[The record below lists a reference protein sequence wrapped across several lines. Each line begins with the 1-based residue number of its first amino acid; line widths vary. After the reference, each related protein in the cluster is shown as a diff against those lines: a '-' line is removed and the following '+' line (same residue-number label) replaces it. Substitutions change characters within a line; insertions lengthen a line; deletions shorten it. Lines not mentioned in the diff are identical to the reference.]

1 MKQTQ
6 EEEDYTEDERNFG
19 YGYQLV
25 FALVTL
31 TIVFNIILIV
41 RIKYGDHR
49 ITHLTLQP
57 YKTAMVYLFTQLFE
71 TTISIL
77 MQVVEPE
84 LFIKFNKKEELSNRY
99 EEFLTTVAFL
109 STYVKYLFLIIF
121 IGTQAF
127 EFNILNYFVVFQRK
141 LRL

>member
-1 MKQTQ
+1 
-6 EEEDYTEDERNFG
+6 
-19 YGYQLV
+19 
-25 FALVTL
+25 
-31 TIVFNIILIV
+31 
-41 RIKYGDHR
+41 
-49 ITHLTLQP
+49 
-57 YKTAMVYLFTQLFE
+57 MVYLFTQLFE

>member
-1 MKQTQ
+1 MA
-6 EEEDYTEDERNFG
+6 EGPEDEDYTEDEQNFG

-57 YKTAMVYLFTQLFE
+57 YKTAMVYLLAQLFE

-77 MQVVEPE
+77 M
-84 LFIKFNKKEELSNRY
+84 
-99 EEFLTTVAFL
+99 
-109 STYVKYLFLIIF
+109 
-121 IGTQAF
+121 
-127 EFNILNYFVVFQRK
+127 
-141 LRL
+141 